1 MGISLLLETVSATG
15 LGVVIDRYSPGLG
28 FILMAGLMFVGLI
41 VYYIQNSQ
49 SPQKQ
54 TIEA

>member
-1 MGISLLLETVSATG
+1 MGISLLLQTVSATG

-41 VYYIQNSQ
+41 VYYILNSQ